1 MAGAHRS
8 TTCHCLLAA
17 FAKACYMLSDFLL
30 ESRVGDFN
38 IWEEVNSVNKN
49 SCIKKKE
56 KTKEPFIT
64 PAGAAQRERQCQNGV
79 TRMRKKVP
87 EGEK

>member
-1 MAGAHRS
+1 
-8 TTCHCLLAA
+8 
-17 FAKACYMLSDFLL
+17 MLSDFLL

-56 KTKEPFIT
+56 KTKEPFII

-79 TRMRKKVP
+79 TCMRRKVP